1 MSGRA
6 AVPWSMLC
14 AALSWADGPGV
25 GEERERKALWV
36 LGCRLA
42 ENPSRERLV
51 GGYQQVA
58 RIWGLVVLLG

>member
-14 AALSWADGPGV
+14 AVLSWADGPGG
-25 GEERERKALWV
+25 GEERERKALRV

-42 ENPSRERLV
+42 ENPLRERLV

-58 RIWGLVVLLG
+58 RIWGPVVLLG